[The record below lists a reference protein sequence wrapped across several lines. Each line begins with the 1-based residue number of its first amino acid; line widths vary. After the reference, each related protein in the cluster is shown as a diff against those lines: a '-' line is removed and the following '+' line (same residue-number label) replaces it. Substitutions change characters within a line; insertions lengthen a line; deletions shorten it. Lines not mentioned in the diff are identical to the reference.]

1 MAVFE
6 VTEPS
11 TAADPVTSST
21 PTFRRTNE
29 SLGRPTSIRAKQRDT
44 VPTNSPILA
53 SSDAAD
59 NLEPAPLAPGWVLVG
74 DPKPRM
80 RVTSTSG
87 DGTTVAGVW
96 CCEPSR
102 FTFVYDTDEFI
113 HIISGR
119 VTVVA
124 GTNVHELVPG
134 STVLFPRG
142 LTTQWTVH
150 EAVHKVFVLRR
161 PTTLRRT
168 IRRLAMSFFRRW
180 PVR

>member
-1 MAVFE
+1 MAVSE

-11 TAADPVTSST
+11 TITDPTLIADRST
-21 PTFRRTNE
+21 PTFRRGRE
-29 SLGRPTSIRAKQRDT
+29 SMERPASIRAKHRDSA
-44 VPTNSPILA
+44 PTNSPIFA
-53 SSDAAD
+53 SSDAD
-59 NLEPAPLAPGWVLVG
+59 DDLEPAPLAPGWVLVG

-80 RVTSTSG
+80 RVTNTSA

-102 FTFVYDTDEFI
+102 FTFVYGTDEFV

-150 EAVHKVFVLRR
+150 EAVHKVFVLRH
-161 PTTLRRT
+161 PTKLTRT
-168 IRRLAMSFFRRW
+168 IRRFATGFSHR
-180 PVR
+180 